1 MKGLVR
7 YFWAFALALIVGALG
22 IGILAD
28 TAKAG
33 GGGFGAA
40 VQKSV
45 VVQQAQPVY
54 QVQQF
59 AVPVQQVYAVQQVQ
73 QVKQF
78 AVVQQVQKVQKVNIG
93 CASGA
98 CQAQGFGAR
107 RVEQVQRSG
116 PLFSRSRVSIR

>member
-1 MKGLVR
+1 MTGLIR

-22 IGILAD
+22 VGILAD

-40 VQKSV
+40 AQKSV
-45 VVQQAQPVY
+45 IVQQAQPVY

-59 AVPVQQVYAVQQVQ
+59 AVPVYQVQQVQ
-73 QVKQF
+73 QVQQF
-78 AVVQQVQKVQKVNIG
+78 KSVQQVQKANIG

-98 CQAQGFGAR
+98 CQVQGLGAR

-116 PLFSRSRVSIR
+116 PLFSRTRVSIR